1 MADTFT
7 QIDIQLVYAVKNRQ
21 CLIDKSWKEELYRY
35 ITGIVQNHNHKMLR
49 INGMP
54 DHIHLFL
61 GYNPNQLI
69 PTLLNEIKTS
79 SNQFIN
85 NKRFTKHKFS
95 WQNGYGAFSYSRSQR
110 NSVIKYIE
118 NQEEHHKKK
127 TFREEYIDF
136 LQQFKIEYKD
146 EYLFDFIDK
155 HSLKI

>member
-1 MADTFT
+1 MADIFT
-7 QIDIQLVYAVKNRQ
+7 QIDIQLVFAVKNRQ
-21 CLIDKSWKEELYRY
+21 CLIHKSWKEELYRY
-35 ITGIVQNHNHKMLR
+35 ITGIVQNHSHKMLR

-85 NKRFTKHKFS
+85 SKKFTRHKFS

-110 NSVIKYIE
+110 DSVIKYIE

-136 LQQFKIEYKD
+136 LQLFKMEYRD
-146 EYLFDFIDK
+146 EYLFDFIDI
-155 HSLKI
+155 HSW